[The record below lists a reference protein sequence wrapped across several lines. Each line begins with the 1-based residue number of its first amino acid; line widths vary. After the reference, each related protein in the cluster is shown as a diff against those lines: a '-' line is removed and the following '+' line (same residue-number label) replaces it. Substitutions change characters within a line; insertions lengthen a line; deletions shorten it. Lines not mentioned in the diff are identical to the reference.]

1 MVRFQADREFTTLG
15 AEASLDFIPL
25 AGDAQNPHQVLAA
38 ALSAAG
44 LTEARE
50 VCAAIG
56 VEPNRVP
63 LRAAAV
69 AALVER
75 AGLVGDE
82 KVALIVNPLVDE
94 ADLTVQ
100 AGDKVVL
107 MRTVRLPDLSQHEG
121 RQRALL
127 GEIRRTMTAV
137 RQQLADRKVDQVVVC
152 GSASA
157 ADPSGDLSDELD
169 VPVTHFDPASQ
180 APSGLASHGVPS
192 DGLARFAAVLG
203 MALNEA
209 DRRAPIIDF
218 ANVRRTAERHRFG
231 RVHALAAAAAGIGV
245 LAVGFSMWRQAAAP
259 ARELAEIEA
268 EIATMQAQ
276 VEPYEAMTARADA
289 VESWLATD
297 VNWLDELEQF
307 GRRVR
312 PQPLTSK
319 EFPVDEDVVVTQIT
333 MARNSGLNA
342 VGGHIDMQVKAKS
355 DAAVRDLE
363 QRLRDGGHR
372 VVPGGVQRD
381 TTVPGYPR
389 STTVQVQVTPT
400 EEETDPSVEADPA
413 STDEAKP
420 ADAAEKSAS
429 SDEKESSTEA
439 AP

>member
-1 MVRFQADREFTTLG
+1 
-15 AEASLDFIPL
+15 
-25 AGDAQNPHQVLAA
+25 
-38 ALSAAG
+38 
-44 LTEARE
+44 
-50 VCAAIG
+50 
-56 VEPNRVP
+56 
-63 LRAAAV
+63 
-69 AALVER
+69 
-75 AGLVGDE
+75 
-82 KVALIVNPLVDE
+82 
-94 ADLTVQ
+94 
-100 AGDKVVL
+100 
-107 MRTVRLPDLSQHEG
+107 
-121 RQRALL
+121 
-127 GEIRRTMTAV
+127 
-137 RQQLADRKVDQVVVC
+137 
-152 GSASA
+152 
-157 ADPSGDLSDELD
+157 
-169 VPVTHFDPASQ
+169 
-180 APSGLASHGVPS
+180 
-192 DGLARFAAVLG
+192 
-203 MALNEA
+203 
-209 DRRAPIIDF
+209 
-218 ANVRRTAERHRFG
+218 
-231 RVHALAAAAAGIGV
+231 
-245 LAVGFSMWRQAAAP
+245 MWRQAAAP